1 MARRGRSDRD
11 RHGSLADQIGLR
23 LVKRRAE
30 LTTQRDVEC
39 GRLGDVLKPGS
50 PTICGWLSAC
60 PCLAGAQVIQF
71 GHLPEAGNFG
81 KELGLLSVADI
92 AVVDGVLTAT
102 SPSPKIGRA

>member
-39 GRLGDVLKPGS
+39 ERLGDVLKPGS
-50 PTICGWLSAC
+50 PTICDCLSPVRA
-60 PCLAGAQVIQF
+60 LQALRSSSSVIYRRRVTSAGA
-71 GHLPEAGNFG
+71 LRAA
-81 KELGLLSVADI
+81 LGC
-92 AVVDGVLTAT
+92 
-102 SPSPKIGRA
+102 